1 MLELAALLEN
11 AAESVDDSEKSNALR
26 IALSAVKERRR
37 IEEEE
42 RMAESQNAETTI
54 DIDFP

>member
-11 AAESVDDSEKSNALR
+11 AAESVGDSEKSNSLR
-26 IALSAVKERRR
+26 SALSAVKERRR
-37 IEEEE
+37 VEEEE
-42 RMAESQNAETTI
+42 RMTESQNAETTI